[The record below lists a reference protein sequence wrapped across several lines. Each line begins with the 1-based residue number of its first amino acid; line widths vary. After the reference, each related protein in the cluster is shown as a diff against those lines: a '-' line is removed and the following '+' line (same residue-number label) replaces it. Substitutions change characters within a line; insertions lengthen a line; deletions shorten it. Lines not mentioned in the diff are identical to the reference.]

1 MQKLINKYA
10 LWALAIIAIS
20 FLVPSSHAIAAQCLG
35 AEEIRVAISQ
45 GRAKSLVAITQA
57 ANAVVSGDVIKA
69 NLCSAGGRLNYEL
82 VILSRQG
89 NVTRLVLDAK
99 SGKVLSVN
107 Q

>member
-1 MQKLINKYA
+1 MQNLINKYA
-10 LWALAIIAIS
+10 LWALAIFAIS
-20 FLVPSSHAIAAQCLG
+20 SLLPSNHAVAAQCLG
-35 AEEIRVAISQ
+35 AEAVRAAVSQ
-45 GRAKSLVAITQA
+45 GRAKSLVAITKA
-57 ANAVVSGDVIKA
+57 ANTVVSGDVIKA
-69 NLCSAGGRLNYEL
+69 NLCSAGGKLSYEL